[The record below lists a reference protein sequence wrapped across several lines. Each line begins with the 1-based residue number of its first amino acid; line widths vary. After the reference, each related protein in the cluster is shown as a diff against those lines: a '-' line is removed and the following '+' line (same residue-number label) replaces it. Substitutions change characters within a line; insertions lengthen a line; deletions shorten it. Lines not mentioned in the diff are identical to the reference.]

1 LKRKKH
7 KLNNKDKNLSKG
19 EMKNEKQQPTLLGKN
34 KKNYYKLKNKASYW
48 LRNKKINY
56 FKIKK
61 KLKTG

>member
-1 LKRKKH
+1 
-7 KLNNKDKNLSKG
+7 LSKE